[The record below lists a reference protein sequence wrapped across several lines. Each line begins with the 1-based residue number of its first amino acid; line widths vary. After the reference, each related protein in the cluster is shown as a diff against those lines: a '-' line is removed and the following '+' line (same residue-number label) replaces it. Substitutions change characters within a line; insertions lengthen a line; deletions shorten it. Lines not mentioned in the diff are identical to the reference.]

1 MKFQKLFILGYFFY
15 ASLVIKAQDTI
26 VLNTFEINEYRKQT
40 QDLTIKVQHT
50 DSVTKRA
57 FSHLSLT
64 DLLAQT
70 SQLFIKNYGPGSL
83 ATTAFRG
90 ASAVHTAIL
99 WNGININSSMNGL
112 LDLSLL
118 PVFMLDDI
126 SVQYGGSTALWGS
139 AAVTG
144 TIQLNNQST
153 FNKGLSSSVGAN
165 FGSFNTYTQFA
176 KLAYAN
182 NNWSTAVRF
191 SNTISVNDFDFI
203 NISKNPPIIEKQ
215 QHASFLQR
223 NLMLENAFSISEK
236 LHYSVNAWH
245 QAAKRQIPPVLFQSS
260 FGSTQDDVNTRI
272 VSELKYLNKKS
283 KFMLRNA
290 LLNEQILF
298 YDFMADK
305 NYHNRAL
312 NSINEAEHYLKL
324 SKHIEKHTGL
334 NYTYQQANSEGYFSK
349 PILNRLSF
357 FNSWNLR
364 LINDRLLL
372 NFSYRKE
379 WMLHHQIPFTYSL
392 ATTFQLN
399 DLLSFKTN
407 SARVYR
413 IPTFNDLFWN
423 PGGNPD
429 LKPEDGFTHEG
440 SFVIF
445 LKDKISGNSIK
456 HTSTY
461 FSRRMKYWIVWLP
474 VDAVW
479 KPQNL
484 MEVWSRGVETESEI
498 NFSVQPLRFMLQFA
512 TSYVVST
519 STKALYEGDNSVD
532 KQLMYVPMYSGQGNF
547 RTYLKNMYLNYN
559 ITYTGYRYTSTDNT
573 QFLYPYWLSNIW
585 LAKAFQFKKYHFEV
599 SVRINNLFN
608 ENYQVMLNR
617 PMPLRNYQIGIRLDF
632 N

>member
-1 MKFQKLFILGYFFY
+1 MYLVFSLF
-15 ASLVIKAQDTI
+15 VMKAQDTVWLKTI
-26 VLNTFEINEYRKQT
+26 EINEYRKQL
-40 QDLTIKVQHT
+40 QELTIKIQST
-50 DSVTKRA
+50 DSNTKKA
-57 FSHLSLT
+57 FDHLSLT
-64 DLLAQT
+64 DLLAQN

-90 ASAVHTAIL
+90 ASATHTAIL
-99 WNGININSSMNGL
+99 WNGININSSMNGMI
-112 LDLSLL
+112 DLSLI

-139 AAVTG
+139 AAVAG

-165 FGSFNTYTQFA
+165 FGSFNTYTQFT
-176 KLAYAN
+176 KLAYSN
-182 NNWSTAVRF
+182 NKLNTTVRF
-191 SNTISVNDFDFI
+191 SNTTSVNDFEYV

-215 QHASFLQR
+215 QHASFLQS
-223 NLMLENAFSISEK
+223 NLMLQNAFKISEK
-236 LHYSVNAWH
+236 LYYSVNAWF
-245 QAAKRQIPPVLFQSS
+245 QDAKRKIPPVLFQSNY
-260 FGSTQDDVNTRI
+260 GSTQHDVNTRI
-272 VSELKYLNKKS
+272 VSELKYHYSNNS
-283 KFMLRNA
+283 KLMLRNA
-290 LLNEQILF
+290 LLNEQIIY

-305 NYHNRAL
+305 KYHNKAL
-312 NSINEAEHYLKL
+312 NSINE
-324 SKHIEKHTGL
+324 IESFYNINNSLESNLGI
-334 NYTYQQANSEGYFSK
+334 NYTFQQAQSEGYFNK
-349 PILNRLSF
+349 PVINRLSF

-440 SFVIF
+440 SFIIF

-461 FSRRMKYWIVWLP
+461 FSRRMENWIVWLP

-547 RTYLKNMYLNYN
+547 RTYFKNMYLNYN
-559 ITYTGYRYTSTDNT
+559 ITYTGYRYTSSDNT

-599 SVRINNLFN
+599 SARINNLFN

-617 PMPLRNYQIGIRLDF
+617 PMPLRNYQIGLRLDI